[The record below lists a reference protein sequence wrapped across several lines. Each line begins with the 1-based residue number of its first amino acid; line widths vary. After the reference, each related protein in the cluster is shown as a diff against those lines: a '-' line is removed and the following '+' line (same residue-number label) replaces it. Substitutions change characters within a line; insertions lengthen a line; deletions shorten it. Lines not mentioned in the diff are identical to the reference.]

1 MPAMA
6 NQSLLHGRI
15 RKEKTMNK
23 DLECAL
29 AMISRLVGIAIRN
42 RPSEESKR
50 RTFYVDMLKSIKITA
65 GAAIRQPPCRETRKP
80 KRKR

>member
-1 MPAMA
+1 
-6 NQSLLHGRI
+6 
-15 RKEKTMNK
+15 MNE
-23 DLECAL
+23 DLEQAL
-29 AMISRLVGIAIRN
+29 AMIRRLVEISIRN
-42 RPSEESKR
+42 RPSDDAKR

>member
-1 MPAMA
+1 MAEIIAKSPARA
-6 NQSLLHGRI
+6 K
-15 RKEKTMNK
+15 RKGSEDERRPRTGG
-23 DLECAL
+23 L
-29 AMISRLVGIAIRN
+29 AGIAIRN
-42 RPSEESKR
+42 RPSDDAKR